1 VLVDMVEVC
10 AKEKEGGKQR
20 ASMDS
25 DSKLRNFDFMRKH
38 QTIYSTERW
47 RFWRYSE
54 AKHDGV

>member
-1 VLVDMVEVC
+1 MVEVC